1 LYVASGA
8 LYVRN
13 VFKKEA
19 KAAMTEMITYIRE
32 QFVVTLKK
40 IDWMDDTTKKHALE
54 KAKAIHLHMAYPDE
68 LLDDQKLEHYY
79 KNVRLGLVLVRATDF
94 FLICSSILTVRIIW
108 GACLICLFSVM
119 K

>member
-19 KAAMTEMITYIRE
+19 KAVMTEMITYIRE
-32 QFVVTLKK
+32 QFVETLKK
-40 IDWMDDTTKKHALE
+40 IDWMDDTTKRHALE

-68 LLDDQKLEHYY
+68 LFDDQKLEHYY
-79 KNVRLGLVLVRATDF
+79 KNVRLDLVLVRATDF
-94 FLICSSILTVRIIW
+94 FFNL
-108 GACLICLFSVM
+108 
-119 K
+119 